1 MLWCHYRREVQ
12 QLMGRKTRDTPRDL
26 ISERTRLAIISAL
39 AVNPSLSF
47 SELKRLLEVTDGN
60 LSVHARK
67 LEDANLIQCKKSIAN
82 RMSRTVYR
90 ITRSGRT
97 ALEAYLNDMEELI
110 RSIRGKNK

>member
-1 MLWCHYRREVQ
+1 MLWCHHRREVQ
-12 QLMGRKTRDTPRDL
+12 QLMGRKKRDTPRDL

-47 SELKRLLEVTDGN
+47 SELKHLLTVSDGN

-67 LEDANLIQCKKSIAN
+67 LEDAKLIQCKKSIAN

-90 ITRSGRT
+90 ITHSGRV
-97 ALEAYLNDMEELI
+97 ALEDYLKDMEELI
-110 RSIRGKNK
+110 RSIRGKK

>member
-47 SELKRLLEVTDGN
+47 GALRQLLGLWNAN

-67 LEDANLIQCKKSIAN
+67 LEPTNLIQCKKSIAN

-90 ITRSGRT
+90 ITRSGRV
-97 ALEAYLNDMEELI
+97 ALEDYLNDMEELI
-110 RSIRGKNK
+110 RSIRGKK